1 MVGEAMQ
8 LSRSFL
14 VFVWFPVRK
23 VEPKTWCV
31 LGKTFYRVP
40 AIALVFTLL
49 FTHMCKCV
57 TAGIK
62 PKVSYM
68 PCKHFLPGHCLYSCP
83 SFFFFFF
90 LESGSTL
97 PSLEFIIFLL
107 QPL

>member
-1 MVGEAMQ
+1 MVGEAIQ

-14 VFVWFPVRK
+14 VFVLFPVHK

-31 LGKTFYRVP
+31 LGKTFYRVL
-40 AIALVFTLL
+40 AITFVFTVL
-49 FTHMCKCV
+49 FTHVCKCV

-62 PKVSYM
+62 PKVSYLL
-68 PCKHFLPGHCLYSCP
+68 CKHFLPSHCLYSCP
-83 SFFFFFF
+83 SFLIFFF
-90 LESGSTL
+90 ESGSTL